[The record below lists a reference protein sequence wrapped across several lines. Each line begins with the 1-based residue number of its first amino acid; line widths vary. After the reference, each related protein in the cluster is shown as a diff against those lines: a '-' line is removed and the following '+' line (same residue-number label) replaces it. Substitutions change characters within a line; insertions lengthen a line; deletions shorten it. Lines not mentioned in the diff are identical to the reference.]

1 MEVEFNDDAEARRR
15 FESSLPEN
23 WVLCSSQTHSGRLYY
38 FNSVTGESRW
48 EHPLIP
54 HMDPPVS
61 FNLVI
66 TRHVTIIVGFFI
78 TGYRGG
84 SRIFFRRGCT
94 RLLLYFNTNKPHSF
108 FFCRIPVVLEKR
120 RSSQGEGVA
129 HPLHPPPRSA
139 PGIIVVERRAT
150 RDFYFDKIIFRWS
163 IVRKLNEMYKA
174 NRTLLVRVHLPTQ
187 PPWKSKKERLH

>member
-1 MEVEFNDDAEARRR
+1 MQGFNELSRCEFAHTALNLIKNGLFLQSDYEMEVEFNDDAEARRR

-23 WVLCSSQTHSGRLYY
+23 WVLCSSKTHSGRLYY

-84 SRIFFRRGCT
+84 RADPGFFLGGGVLVSCSTSTPINHMVFFLQNTSCIRKPQVISGGGGC
-94 RLLLYFNTNKPHSF
+94 
-108 FFCRIPVVLEKR
+108 
-120 RSSQGEGVA
+120 A
-129 HPLHPPPRSA
+129 PPA
-139 PGIIVVERRAT
+139 P
-150 RDFYFDKIIFRWS
+150 S
-163 IVRKLNEMYKA
+163 
-174 NRTLLVRVHLPTQ
+174 P
-187 PPWKSKKERLH
+187 